1 MPGATKK
8 TSLTLFIGGM
18 TCASCV
24 RHVEGALKSVPGVG
38 AVTVNLAT
46 GKAAVEYDPTQ
57 ASIGDLK
64 KVVEDVGYS
73 AAFDTANLSVSGM
86 TCASCVK
93 NVERAIAAMPGV
105 NSIVVNLAAG
115 SARIEYAPAVTPLA
129 EIIALVKELG
139 YGAVEK
145 VEGQAALD
153 REQAARSAEI
163 SKQRKNL
170 FIAWGIGLLVMLGT
184 FQPYWIFPNFI
195 PEWMNNKVFLFLLT
209 TPIVFGPGRQFFTN
223 SWNGLKRGLTD
234 MNLLYA
240 TGIGAAYLIAV
251 INTFFPDAGFGGKEA
266 TFYEAAALLTAF
278 IILGRYLEAVTRGR
292 TSESIR
298 RLMKLQPRVARVI
311 RDGIEVEIPAEAV
324 ELGDVIAVRPGEAVP
339 VDGMIVDGYSAVD
352 QSMIT
357 GESLP
362 VEKKTG
368 DEVIGGT
375 LNKTGAFRF
384 KATRVG
390 KDTALAQIIKLVED
404 AQTTRAPIQ
413 KLADRVAGQ
422 FIMGVHAIALV
433 VFVFW
438 FFIGYDL
445 WFTPETR
452 LILTPYVLTGLG
464 VFGFALLT
472 SVTVLVISCPCA
484 LGLATPSAVM
494 AGSGKGAEYGILF
507 KGADAMEATAR
518 LQAVIFDKTG
528 TLTLGQ
534 PSVTDV
540 IASEN
545 DSNEVLHLAAVAEKH
560 SEHPLGEAIVRAY
573 REKVGEPEDASDF
586 SAVPGQGIS
595 ARFDGKVILLG
606 NRKFM
611 AENNVD
617 IEQIPLNPPF
627 SKRERQDEIPLNP
640 PFSKGE
646 RHLGAEAER
655 LETEGKTAMFVAVD
669 GKAAGIVAVAD
680 TLKETSARAVAE
692 LHRMGLQVLMITGDN
707 ARTAAAIAKQVGID
721 RVLAEVLPQDKA
733 AEVKKLQ
740 AEGLKVAMVGD
751 GINDAPALAQADVGI
766 AIGSGTDVAKET
778 GHVILVKDDLLDVVA
793 AVQVGRKT
801 LGLIKQNL
809 FWAFGYN
816 TLAIPIGMGLLYPFT
831 GQMVSPELAA
841 LLMATSSLSVTLN
854 TLRMRGFVPAI
865 RRKVPPHLRSPRGGE
880 ETDLNAVEKT

>member
-1 MPGATKK
+1 MPASKK

-18 TCASCV
+18 TCAACV

-38 AVTVNLAT
+38 EVTVNLAT
-46 GKAAVEYDPTQ
+46 GKAAVEYDPAQ
-57 ASIGDLK
+57 ATLADLK
-64 KVVEDVGYS
+64 KAVEDMGYS
-73 AAFDTANLSVSGM
+73 AALDVADISITGM
-86 TCASCVK
+86 SCASCVK
-93 NVERAIAAMPGV
+93 NIERVVGAMPGV
-105 NSIVVNLAAG
+105 NSIIINLAAG
-115 SARIEYAPAVTPLA
+115 GAKIEYAPAITPVA
-129 EIIALVKELG
+129 EIIAAIKDLG
-139 YGAVEK
+139 YGAIEK

-153 REQAARSAEI
+153 REQEARAKEI
-163 SKQRKNL
+163 ARQKRNL
-170 FIAWGIGLLVMLGT
+170 IVAGTLGLLVMLGM
-184 FQPYWIFPNFI
+184 FQPYWILADIVPA
-195 PEWMNNKVFLFLLT
+195 WMNNKVFLFFLT
-209 TPIVFGPGRQFFTN
+209 TPIVFGPGRQFFIN

-298 RLMKLQPRVARVI
+298 RLMKLQPKMARVV
-311 RDGIEVEIPAEAV
+311 RDGVETEVPAEAV
-324 ELGDVIAVRPGEAVP
+324 AIGDIIAVRPGEAVP
-339 VDGMIVDGYSAVD
+339 VDGTIVEGYSAVD
-352 QSMIT
+352 QAMIT
-357 GESLP
+357 GESMP

-368 DEVIGGT
+368 DEVLGGT

-384 KATRVG
+384 RATRVG
-390 KDTALAQIIKLVED
+390 KDTALAQIIRLVED
-404 AQTTRAPIQ
+404 AQTTKAPIQ

-422 FIMGVHAIALV
+422 FIMGVHIIALV

-438 FFIGYDL
+438 FFIGYGL

-452 LILTPYVLTGLG
+452 LILTPYVLSGLG

-518 LQAVIFDKTG
+518 LDAIIFDKTG
-528 TLTLGQ
+528 TLTKGL

-540 IASEN
+540 IPLEN
-545 DSNEVLHLAAVAEKH
+545 DSNDLLRLAAIAEKH
-560 SEHPLGEAIVRAY
+560 SEHPLGEAIIRAY
-573 REKVGEPEDASDF
+573 RATGKEPEDASEF
-586 SAVPGQGIS
+586 EAVPGHGII
-595 ARFDGKVILLG
+595 AKVDNRTVLLG
-606 NRKFM
+606 NRKLM
-611 AENNVD
+611 AENNVA
-617 IEQIPLNPPF
+617 IESLA
-627 SKRERQDEIPLNP
+627 K
-640 PFSKGE
+640 
-646 RHLGAEAER
+646 EAER
-655 LETEGKTAMFVAVD
+655 LESEGKTAMFVAVD
-669 GKAAGIVAVAD
+669 GKLAGIVAVAD
-680 TLKETSARAVAE
+680 TMKEHAAQAVAE
-692 LHRMGLQVLMITGDN
+692 LKRMGLQVLMITGDN
-707 ARTAAAIAKQVGID
+707 RRTAEAIAKQAGID

-740 AEGLKVAMVGD
+740 SQGLKVAMVGD

-778 GHVILVKDDLLDVVA
+778 GTVILVKDDPLDVVA
-793 AVQVGRKT
+793 AVQVGRAT

-809 FWAFGYN
+809 YWAFGYN
-816 TLAIPIGMGLLYPFT
+816 TLAIPLGMGLLYPFT
-831 GQMVSPELAA
+831 HQMVSPELAA

-854 TLRMRGFVPAI
+854 TLRMRTFVPAI
-865 RRKVPPHLRSPRGGE
+865 RKGTPSPNLSPLGRG
-880 ETDLNAVEKT
+880 VKS